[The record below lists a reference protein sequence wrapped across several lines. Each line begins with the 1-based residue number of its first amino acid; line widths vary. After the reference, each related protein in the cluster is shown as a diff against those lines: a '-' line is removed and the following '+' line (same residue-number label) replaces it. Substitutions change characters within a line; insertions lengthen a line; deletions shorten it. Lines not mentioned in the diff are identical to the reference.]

1 MTTLAVWSVLGF
13 NSHKV
18 IWQSFHFKV
27 FVFPSGSFYCSEEK
41 YPGKVHRI
49 NVPSKHL
56 PGKKVPGKKVPEKK
70 VPEKKVP
77 SQKVPEKKVPGQ
89 KVPRQKVPSHKSAEE
104 KSAEPKSAE
113 PKSARGK
120 SPGAKS
126 SEPNINIRDVC
137 RTKTGPNNQL

>member
-77 SQKVPEKKVPGQ
+77 GKQVLGKKAPEKKVPSQKVPEEKVPGQ
-89 KVPRQKVPSHKSAEE
+89 KVPSPILISGMFAGQKLGPT
-104 KSAEPKSAE
+104 
-113 PKSARGK
+113 
-120 SPGAKS
+120 
-126 SEPNINIRDVC
+126 INYRH
-137 RTKTGPNNQL
+137 LH